1 MTKHNFSIDDMREC
15 LENCHG
21 VEEDYLIP
29 ALYAADED
37 PEKFEKVL
45 GYFTGD
51 RFDKFT
57 DPTMRHEE
65 ECPIPYL
72 LLPEKFTLEIELGG
86 SSMSTGVDLALV
98 LNGIAAKICEEKLSD
113 RVHKIQDRN
122 GNSVGKWELK

>member
-1 MTKHNFSIDDMREC
+1 MLNLSIDDMRDC

-21 VEEDYLIP
+21 VEEEYLIP
-29 ALYAADED
+29 ATFAADGD

-45 GYFTGD
+45 AYFTGD

-57 DPTMRHEE
+57 DPAMQHSED
-65 ECPIPYL
+65 CQIPYL
-72 LLPEKFTLEIELGG
+72 LLPEKFTLEIEIGG
-86 SSMSTGVDLALV
+86 SSMSTGEDLALV

-113 RVHKIQDRN
+113 RVHKIQDIS

>member
-1 MTKHNFSIDDMREC
+1 MTEHNLTIDDMREC

-29 ALYAADED
+29 ATYTADGD

-57 DPTMRHEE
+57 DPTMQHSED
-65 ECPIPYL
+65 CQIPYL
-72 LLPEKFTLEIELGG
+72 LLPEKFTLEIEIGG
-86 SSMSTGVDLALV
+86 SSMSTGEDLALV
-98 LNGIAAKICEEKLSD
+98 LSGIAAKIQEEKLTD
-113 RVHKIQDRN
+113 RKHKIQDIS
-122 GNSVGKWELK
+122 GNTVGKWELK

>member
-1 MTKHNFSIDDMREC
+1 MTKHNLSIDDMREC

-21 VEEDYLIP
+21 VEEDYVIP
-29 ALYAADED
+29 ATFAADED

-45 GYFTGD
+45 AYFTGD

-57 DPTMRHEE
+57 DPTMQHSED
-65 ECPIPYL
+65 CQIPYL

-86 SSMSTGVDLALV
+86 SFMSTGEDLALV
-98 LNGIAAKICEEKLSD
+98 LEGIAAKIQGEKLTD
-113 RVHKIQDRN
+113 REHKILDRN

>member
-21 VEEDYLIP
+21 VDEEYLIP
-29 ALYAADED
+29 ATFVADGD

-45 GYFTGD
+45 AYFSGD

-57 DPTMRHEE
+57 DPTMQHSED
-65 ECPIPYL
+65 CQIPYL
-72 LLPEKFTLEIELGG
+72 LLPEKFTLEIEIGG

-98 LNGIAAKICEEKLSD
+98 LNGIAAKICEEKLTD
-113 RVHKIQDRN
+113 RKHKIQDIS
-122 GNSVGKWELK
+122 GNSVGNWELK

>member
-1 MTKHNFSIDDMREC
+1 MLNLSIDDMREC

-29 ALYAADED
+29 ATFAADGD

-57 DPTMRHEE
+57 DPTMQHEE
-65 ECPIPYL
+65 ECPVKYEL
-72 LLPEKFTLEIELGG
+72 MPEKFTLEIDLGNDAM
-86 SSMSTGVDLALV
+86 MSADHLIDALTQLADRLGCIEYGKTTG
-98 LNGIAAKICEEKLSD
+98 
-113 RVHKIQDRN
+113 KIQDRN

>member
-21 VEEDYLIP
+21 VEEEYLIP
-29 ALYAADED
+29 ATFAADGD
-37 PEKFEKVL
+37 PAKFEKVL
-45 GYFTGD
+45 AYFTGD

-57 DPTMRHEE
+57 DPTINHCED
-65 ECPIPYL
+65 CQIPYL
-72 LLPEKFTLEIELGG
+72 LLPEKFTLEIEIGG

-98 LNGIAAKICEEKLSD
+98 LNGIAAKIQGETLTD
-113 RVHKIQDRN
+113 RKHKIQDIS

>member
-1 MTKHNFSIDDMREC
+1 MTKHNLSIDDMREC

-21 VEEDYLIP
+21 VEEDYIIP
-29 ALYAADED
+29 ATFAADGD

-57 DPTMRHEE
+57 DPTMRHNED
-65 ECPIPYL
+65 CQIPYL
-72 LLPEKFTLEIELGG
+72 LLPEKLTLEIEIGG
-86 SSMSTGVDLALV
+86 SSMSTGEDLALV
-98 LNGIAAKICEEKLSD
+98 LNEIAAKIQGEKLTD
-113 RVHKIQDRN
+113 RKHKIQDIS

>member
-1 MTKHNFSIDDMREC
+1 MTKHNFSIDDMRDC

-21 VEEDYLIP
+21 VEEEYLIP
-29 ALYAADED
+29 ATFSADGD

-57 DPTMRHEE
+57 DPTMQHDED
-65 ECPIPYL
+65 CQIPYL
-72 LLPEKFTLEIELGG
+72 LLPEKLTLEIEIGG
-86 SSMSTGVDLALV
+86 SFMSTGEDLAMV
-98 LNGIAAKICEEKLSD
+98 LEGIAAKIGGEKLSD